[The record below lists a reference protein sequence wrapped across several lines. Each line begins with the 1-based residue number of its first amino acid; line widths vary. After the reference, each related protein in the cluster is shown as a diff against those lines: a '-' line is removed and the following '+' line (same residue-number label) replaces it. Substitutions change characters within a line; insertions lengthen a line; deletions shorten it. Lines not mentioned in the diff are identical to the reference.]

1 MVVKQYIMYCTP
13 FSMPSFLF
21 GWCAIHRRLISPI
34 STLWDWRHRR
44 KWWMWSLWDDA
55 LALLRNRNGFVFLV
69 YSTAKTTG
77 SWLVFLRTR
86 SASEILVWLWTSLSL
101 CNQFW
106 GGDCHCCSWLPTALF
121 SLNEGSFFLTAPSLS
136 SQKLLMFSNWD
147 MHIKKLYSLGDRIL
161 GW

>member
-1 MVVKQYIMYCTP
+1 MWKYCCDLVWFGLAIILYYWNSNNSSLTFISPPLVKMVVKQYIMYCMP
-13 FSMPSFLF
+13 ISMPSFLL
-21 GWCAIHRRLISPI
+21 GWRAIHRRLISPI

-77 SWLVFLRTR
+77 SWLFFLRTR
-86 SASEILVWLWTSLSL
+86 SASEILMWLWTSLSL

-106 GGDCHCCSWLPTALF
+106 GGDHHCCSWLPTALF
-121 SLNEGSFFLTAPSLS
+121 
-136 SQKLLMFSNWD
+136 
-147 MHIKKLYSLGDRIL
+147 H
-161 GW
+161 